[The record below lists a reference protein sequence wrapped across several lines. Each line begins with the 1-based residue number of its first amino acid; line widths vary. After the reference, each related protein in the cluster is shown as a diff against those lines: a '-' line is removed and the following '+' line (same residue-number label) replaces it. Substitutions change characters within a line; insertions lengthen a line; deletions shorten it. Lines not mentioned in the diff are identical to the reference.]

1 MKYCR
6 LDTPMGALAV
16 GWDESGVK
24 EILLPGWPDG
34 VRTVENGD
42 MPDAVMDALDFLKGY
57 FQGAIRSAFPGLRR
71 LLDAAGMHGLR
82 REVMERAAAI
92 PYGETMS
99 YGDVAASLGH
109 PRAARAVGNF
119 MASNPFPILVP
130 CHRVVLSSGRCGR
143 YRGGS
148 KMKESLLLMERRML
162 E

>member
-1 MKYCR
+1 MKYCK
-6 LDTPMGALAV
+6 LDTSMGALVV

-24 EILLPGWPDG
+24 EILLPGWHGG
-34 VRTVENGD
+34 VRTVESGD
-42 MPDAVMDALDFLKGY
+42 MPGTVMDALDFLKGY
-57 FQGAIRSAFPGLRR
+57 FQGASRSAFPGLRR
-71 LLDAAGMHGLR
+71 LLDAAGMDGLR
-82 REVMERAAAI
+82 REVMERTAAI

-99 YGDVAASLGH
+99 YGDVAVSVGR
-109 PRAARAVGNF
+109 PRAARAVGSF

-148 KMKESLLLMERRML
+148 LMKEALLLMERRML